1 MSPDANPSPDARSGY
16 GSSTVDKAVDV
27 LAAVAGSAAGMTNAE
42 ISEALELDRSTAHR
56 LLTTLERRG
65 LLERAAGRRFVVGHY
80 VGFLAIGAR
89 QDPRLTVEP
98 VLDDLATLTG
108 ESASFSILH
117 RDHFY
122 CVAHRV
128 SSHELSYC
136 PTSGH
141 GYPLNS
147 GAAGLA
153 LWAFLPTAQRDRL
166 LAEADLPS
174 FTESTLT
181 DRTALL
187 RELETTA
194 ERGYGQ
200 SAGVRTPGGCS
211 IACPVIGRQG
221 VVMGAL
227 ALSAAE
233 VRVPLAELTE
243 YVPDLTNSAQH
254 LAGTMGGGHD

>member
-1 MSPDANPSPDARSGY
+1 MPPDANSPPDTKSGY
-16 GSSTVDKAVDV
+16 GSSTVDKAIDV
-27 LAAVAGSAAGMTNAE
+27 LAAIATSAEGMTNAE
-42 ISEALELDRSTAHR
+42 ISDALELDRSTAHR
-56 LLTTLERRG
+56 LLATLERHSLVQRT
-65 LLERAAGRRFVVGHY
+65 AGRRFVVGHY
-80 VGFLAIGAR
+80 VGFLALGAR
-89 QDPRLTVEP
+89 QDPRLAVEP
-98 VLDDLATLTG
+98 VLADLATLTG

-117 RDHFY
+117 SDRFY
-122 CVAHRV
+122 CVSHRV

-141 GYPLNS
+141 SYPLNS

-153 LWAFLPTAQRDRL
+153 LWAFLPTAHRDRL
-166 LAEADLPS
+166 LVEADLPS

-181 DRTALL
+181 DRTALR
-187 RELETTA
+187 RELEATA

-211 IACPVIGRQG
+211 IAGPVIGRQG

-233 VRVPLAELTE
+233 VRVPLTKLTE
-243 YVPDLTNSAQH
+243 YASDLTSLAQQ
-254 LAGTMGGGHD
+254 LAETVGWRS

>member
-1 MSPDANPSPDARSGY
+1 MPPNANPSSDTTSGY
-16 GSSTVDKAVDV
+16 GSSTVDKAIDV
-27 LAAVAGSAAGMTNAE
+27 LGAIAASAEGMTNAE
-42 ISEALELDRSTAHR
+42 ISDALELDRSTAHR
-56 LLTTLERRG
+56 LLATLERHG
-65 LLERAAGRRFVVGHY
+65 LVQRTSGRRFVVGHY
-80 VGFLAIGAR
+80 VGFLALGASP
-89 QDPRLTVEP
+89 DPRLAVEP
-98 VLDDLATLTG
+98 VLADLAMLTG

-117 RDHFY
+117 GDQFY
-122 CVAHRV
+122 CVSHRM

-141 GYPLNS
+141 SYPLNS

-153 LWAFLPTAQRDRL
+153 LWAFLPTVLRDRL
-166 LAEADLPS
+166 LVEADLPS
-174 FTESTLT
+174 FTDSTLT
-181 DRTALL
+181 DRTVLR
-187 RELETTA
+187 RELEATT

-233 VRVPLAELTE
+233 VRVPLSKLSE
-243 YVPDLTNSAQH
+243 YAPDLMSSAQQ
-254 LAGTMGGGHD
+254 LAETIGGRS